1 MRTRA
6 LLLAAAALG
15 ACATPPIPAP
25 RPVPAG
31 WDLAAPPLPAEE
43 IEENWW
49 RAFGDPLLDTFMQ
62 AAGTIDEVAIAQTRL
77 DEARAGLKSARSR
90 LAPELS
96 GGANGSSRRNG
107 DGGVFARARN
117 ANIAAS
123 ALWDPDFFGANR
135 TRAKS
140 ARASAEG
147 AAFDLAQARL
157 DARLTAALLYFSV
170 REAQMRQAA
179 AEETA
184 QALQEERDL
193 IGARTQAGLVS
204 AFDLAQARG
213 ALARAQAALA
223 SARQAAAE
231 ARLGLEAL
239 LGKPPGSLRADL
251 DAQRLPP
258 RADLRA
264 SLLTPL
270 EVIARR
276 PDLRAAEQHMRAAGW
291 DAQAA
296 RRDFFP
302 KLTLSGII
310 GVQWNDPETPFT
322 ANGGLYNVAGSL
334 AAPLLTFGRLEGARA
349 GADARL
355 QRAALEYRNAA
366 ENAVSQVETELITG
380 IESNARADAQEA
392 ALAAATDQV
401 GFARSRYE
409 SGLSPLQD
417 VLEAQQAM
425 FEARAALAS
434 ALAEAAGAY
443 ARLSTAM
450 GIGAGAS
457 EG

>member
-1 MRTRA
+1 MRTHA
-6 LLLAAAALG
+6 LFLAAAALG
-15 ACATPPIPAP
+15 ACATPPIPEP

-31 WDLAAPPLPAEE
+31 WDLAASPLSSGAVEE
-43 IEENWW
+43 AWW
-49 RAFGDPLLDTFMQ
+49 RAFDDPLLDTFME
-62 AAGTIDEVAIAQTRL
+62 AAGTNDEVAIAQTRL

-96 GGANGSSRRNG
+96 GAANGSSRRNG

-117 ANIAAS
+117 ANITAS

-140 ARASAEG
+140 ARARAEG

-157 DARLTAALLYFSV
+157 DSRLTAALLYFSM
-170 REAQMRQAA
+170 REAQMRLPA
-179 AEETA
+179 AEETVR
-184 QALQEERDL
+184 ALQEEHDL
-193 IGARTQAGLVS
+193 IHAREHAGLVS
-204 AFDLAQARG
+204 AFDLARAQG
-213 ALARAQAALA
+213 ALARAQAAQA
-223 SARQAAAE
+223 AARQATAE

-239 LGKPPGSLRADL
+239 LGKPPGSLRAAL
-251 DAQRLPP
+251 DAPHPPP

-264 SLLTPL
+264 SLLAPL

-276 PDLRAAEQHMRAAGW
+276 PDLRAAEQQMRAAGW

-302 KLTLSGII
+302 KLTLSGVI

-355 QRAALEYRNAA
+355 ERAALEYRNAA
-366 ENAVSQVETELITG
+366 EDALSQVERELITG
-380 IESNARADAQEA
+380 IESAARAAAQDA
-392 ALAAATDQV
+392 ALAAAAEQA
-401 GFARSRYE
+401 GLARARYD

-417 VLEAQQAM
+417 VLEAEQVM
-425 FEARAALAS
+425 FESRAALAG

-450 GIGAGAS
+450 GLGAS
-457 EG
+457 ASDG